1 MLQNGY
7 KTESDED
14 LVLVSKSDEA
24 AYSELI
30 SRHLA
35 TVRRVARLYSTNPS
49 DFDDLVSEGIL
60 GLMNAV
66 KTYNG
71 EREASF
77 STYAYSCV
85 HNRIIT
91 AIRKSQRINRCEENI
106 EGLELEGYQSPEN
119 IVISREE
126 LSEVLL
132 WMENGLSKTE
142 KSAFELYMS
151 GASYQEIADKLGISQ
166 KSADN
171 ALARVR
177 RKLRRKL

>member
-7 KTESDED
+7 KTESDES
-14 LVLVSKSDEA
+14 LVSISMSDEA

-35 TVRRVARLYSTNPS
+35 TVRRVARLYSTNLS

-77 STYAYSCV
+77 PPMPTPAFTTGS
-85 HNRIIT
+85 
-91 AIRKSQRINRCEENI
+91 
-106 EGLELEGYQSPEN
+106 SP
-119 IVISREE
+119 R
-126 LSEVLL
+126 
-132 WMENGLSKTE
+132 
-142 KSAFELYMS
+142 
-151 GASYQEIADKLGISQ
+151 
-166 KSADN
+166 
-171 ALARVR
+171 
-177 RKLRRKL
+177 